1 MHVKK
6 FLKLLFHSPLGVFL
20 RNILGFRPPVFLHPY
35 QNKFLSSDLFIW
47 RTDRNLETIFKAT
60 DILDKFYN
68 LDSKLFFIFFDNNG
82 KFLKSA
88 ELYFKNGITELLVD
102 KEFIGISGYGTFC
115 ALNLPL
121 EAPKSSIKVTN
132 RCYVGYGR
140 EKAFSMVHGNF
151 DAVMITNPHTPV
163 SAIIDEL
170 RPAISDRKT
179 SFIYHIQK
187 KASPNSKT
195 TYWFVN
201 PLKRKIS
208 ISINNKSIS
217 IKSNGCG
224 YIEVDGYSE
233 TQPHIIESD
242 FAFARPM
249 LICERNG
256 VLDCHHG

>member
-1 MHVKK
+1 MKK
-6 FLKLLFHSPLGVFL
+6 FLVKLFDSPLGVSL
-20 RNILGFRPPVFLHPY
+20 RNILGFRPPIFLFPY
-35 QNKFLSSDLFIW
+35 QSQFLSSDLFIW
-47 RTDRNLETIFKAT
+47 RTDNGLETLFKAS
-60 DILDKFYN
+60 DILGKFYS
-68 LDSKLFFIFFDNNG
+68 LDSKLFFIFFDNSG
-82 KFLKSA
+82 KFIKSK
-88 ELYFKNGITELLVD
+88 ELDFKNGVAELLVN
-102 KEFIGISGYGTFC
+102 KEFIGMKGLGTFC

-121 EAPKSSIKVTN
+121 SKAKIAINVTN

-140 EKAFSMVHGNF
+140 EKAFSMVHGNL
-151 DAVMITNPHTPV
+151 DAVMITNPHTPI

-195 TYWFVN
+195 SYWFVN
-201 PLKRKIS
+201 PLKRKIN

-217 IKSNGCG
+217 IKSHGCG
-224 YIEVDGYSE
+224 YIEVDGNSE

-256 VLDCHHG
+256 AIDCLHG